1 MTTQTFSSIDYYK
14 NHDFIRLM
22 RNWNKYM
29 DYDGDDVDS
38 DDIMAEWEETLIR
51 DFLQASIEWLENNR
65 TLTYWRKDLR

>member
-1 MTTQTFSSIDYYK
+1 MTDQIFSNINYYK
-14 NHDFIRLM
+14 NHEFIRLM

-51 DFLQASIEWLENNR
+51 DFLQASIEWLENNK

>member
-1 MTTQTFSSIDYYK
+1 
-14 NHDFIRLM
+14 M

>member
-1 MTTQTFSSIDYYK
+1 LTTQTFSSIDYYK

-51 DFLQASIEWLENNR
+51 DFLQASIEWLENNK

>member
-14 NHDFIRLM
+14 NHNFIRLM
-22 RNWNKYM
+22 RNWNKYL

-65 TLTYWRKDLR
+65 SLTYWRKDLR